1 MDWKIGRLDPTA
13 ADLDEV
19 LAVYEL
25 SGLGQR
31 RPVEDRELFEAM
43 VRNANLVVGAWL
55 GGVLVGFARALSDFS
70 YVTYLADIAV
80 VREHQNAGI
89 GRAMIEAV
97 RREAPRAKIVL
108 LAAPAARGY
117 YPRLGFTQHD
127 SAWVLNSQP

>member
-1 MDWKIGRLDPTA
+1 MDWKIERLDPAA
-13 ADLDEV
+13 ADLDEI

-31 RPVEDRELFEAM
+31 RPIADREFFEAM

-55 GGVLVGFARALSDFS
+55 DGVLVGFTRAVSDFS
-70 YVTYLADIAV
+70 YVTYLSDIAV
-80 VREHQNAGI
+80 VREHQDAGI

-97 RREAPRAKIVL
+97 QREAPRAKIVL

-117 YPRLGFTQHD
+117 YPHIGFTQHD
-127 SAWVLNSQP
+127 SAWVLSP